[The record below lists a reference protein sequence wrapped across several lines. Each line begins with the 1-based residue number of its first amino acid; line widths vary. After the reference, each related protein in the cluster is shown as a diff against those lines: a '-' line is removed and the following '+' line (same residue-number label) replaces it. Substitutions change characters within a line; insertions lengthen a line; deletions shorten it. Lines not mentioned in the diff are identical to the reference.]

1 MNIDRDEIFL
11 PFRIITV
18 SNITE
23 TFSGSARIL
32 TDFYRACN
40 FEEDV
45 FQGETFDLLHQE
57 NVRRLRLVFDHF
69 SFGYES

>member
-1 MNIDRDEIFL
+1 MGFEHFCTD
-11 PFRIITV
+11 
-18 SNITE
+18 

-32 TDFYRACN
+32 TDLCRACN

-57 NVRRLRLVFDHF
+57 NVRRLRSGSRQPSIVLVKICFAVPVLENL
-69 SFGYES
+69 S